1 MLKTFTEETITM
13 PQLKF
18 QENMAQSQDH
28 LTMTDKEA
36 KALITI
42 DPCMTKI
49 LQVITNFYKINCTE
63 EKE

>member
-1 MLKTFTEETITM
+1 
-13 PQLKF
+13 
-18 QENMAQSQDH
+18 MAQSQDH

-42 DPCMTKI
+42 DPCMIKI